1 MFGRRCVDQE
11 KRCPARGEN
20 TSPRPLTTNER
31 EVAERRTAR
40 EGCGSWILFG
50 ERVRGEMVAVM
61 RNLLIL
67 SIFCVLVGSLLIFS
81 ASAKGPKVLI
91 VGWASSA
98 R

>member
-1 MFGRRCVDQE
+1 
-11 KRCPARGEN
+11 
-20 TSPRPLTTNER
+20 
-31 EVAERRTAR
+31 
-40 EGCGSWILFG
+40 
-50 ERVRGEMVAVM
+50 MVAVM